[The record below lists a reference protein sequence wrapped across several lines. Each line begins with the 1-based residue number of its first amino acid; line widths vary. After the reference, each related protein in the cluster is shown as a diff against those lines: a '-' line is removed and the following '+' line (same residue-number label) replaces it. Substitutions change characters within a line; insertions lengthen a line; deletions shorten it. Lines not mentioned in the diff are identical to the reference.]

1 MKITIELE
9 IEPDEVPLAT
19 ELISTLRLLTDHVKV
34 ETLGAAAV
42 SSARPAASVTSAATA
57 APSMPAL
64 QQPASVTSLPN
75 GAVPQPPA
83 PIQATVHA
91 PTQPQAPPPAPAQV
105 QAAAA
110 PAPAQPAA
118 AAAAAPARPHPA
130 PPAPQ
135 PASAG
140 SAPPR
145 PPQQPYQSQLQTFQ
159 ALVPRLGNPATQE
172 QAVVDIIAV
181 LRSVD
186 ESNVDK
192 VFEELVAAYEQCV
205 FQNPEVIPNGVMP
218 YVMLYT
224 RVPDDLRVKMR
235 EKLVSKVIS
244 TLNRKRPVNV
254 DRSTFFGYADAFA
267 CLVKFEAVPMDGAI
281 QTLSRLLMKT
291 DSRCQA
297 VTMLGKTVEYC
308 GDQVVRVPESSL
320 ALLWRALG
328 TVTEDTF
335 QYDMHYILNTLH
347 ATMAAQSAAGAP
359 AGAHV
364 MAAIPPGQL
373 PAGAARSAAAAAAA
387 PTAAG
392 LPAQTT
398 PTGLTQI
405 GTYNG
410 HTATV
415 FSMYYDAVH
424 GQLFSAAQDGQ
435 LICWG
440 PEGIPVGR
448 MDISSHY
455 VCSVS
460 VLPRSGTV
468 VAAAVPN
475 VEEGRPVEGSCLLGF
490 SPPPTLPRVGA
501 WSPRGKL
508 QAPNRGIISFAVPL
522 GDGDVFV
529 MGEDTAA
536 SDPSAP
542 VRDIVYVYDAT
553 RGTPLD
559 RLTPLR
565 AYAEHT
571 EMVTTAAA
579 WNQNPNV
586 FATAG
591 RDHTVLVWDRRVE
604 GSVGMFGEL
613 NPMKGRAEA
622 HSDMVSALDTT
633 ENFLLSS
640 CVDSFMCI
648 WDFRQLSMTHGSA
661 VGPVVRMQIDETP
674 ILKMAVTGAPHSRL
688 AALSTY
694 RGLHVMDFTNMTA
707 PLTVSI
713 QPPLDSKYQFHD
725 LRWAGGQP
733 VFFAASEASEIVVAG
748 VTF

>member
-9 IEPDEVPLAT
+9 IQPDEVPLAT

-34 ETLGAAAV
+34 ETHGSAAV
-42 SSARPAASVTSAATA
+42 PTARPATSSATA
-57 APSMPAL
+57 ASSTPGP
-64 QQPASVTSLPN
+64 QQPASATSLPN
-75 GAVPQPPA
+75 GALPQPPA
-83 PIQATVHA
+83 PIQANPHA

-110 PAPAQPAA
+110 PAPAQAA
-118 AAAAAPARPHPA
+118 VAAAPARSQPA
-130 PPAPQ
+130 PPAPLAPQ

-140 SAPPR
+140 PPPPR
-145 PPQQPYQSQLQTFQ
+145 PLPQPYQSQLQAFL
-159 ALVPRLGNPATQE
+159 ALVPRLGNAATQE

-186 ESNVDK
+186 ESYVDK

-205 FQNPEVIPNGVMP
+205 FENPEVIPNGVMP

-224 RVPDDLRVKMR
+224 RVPDGLRVKMR

-359 AGAHV
+359 GANAP
-364 MAAIPPGQL
+364 AALPPGQL
-373 PAGAARSAAAAAAA
+373 PAGVAPLATAAAAAA

-392 LPAQTT
+392 VPAQTT

-405 GTYNG
+405 GIYHG

-435 LICWG
+435 LLCWG
-440 PEGIPVGR
+440 PEGVPVGR

-475 VEEGRPVEGSCLLGF
+475 VEEGRPVDGSCLLGF
-490 SPPPTLPRVGA
+490 APPSTVPRVGA

-536 SDPSAP
+536 SDPNAP
-542 VRDIVYVYDAT
+542 VRDVVYVYDAA
-553 RGTPLD
+553 RGASLD

-565 AYAEHT
+565 SYAEHT

-579 WNQNPNV
+579 WAQNPNV

-591 RDHTVLVWDRRVE
+591 RDHTVLVWDRRLE

-694 RGLHVMDFTNMTA
+694 RGLHVIDITNMTA

-713 QPPLDSKYQFHD
+713 QPPMDSKYQFHD

-733 VFFAASEASEIVVAG
+733 VFFAASESSEIVVAG
-748 VTF
+748 VMF